1 MKEQEKIEDLKKV
14 ITGTNLWVNG
24 LGWLT
29 LGLSFEEDGEFFGNS
44 DDWTITHINEGYN
57 YEILDWLLAALEC
70 SLNSLKGKTVILR
83 GKAVEYRQNG
93 EISFDNG
100 ETFFDIDKKKA
111 ELDAKWHKYHDEK

>member
-29 LGLSFEEDGEFFGNS
+29 LGLSFEEDGEFSGN
-44 DDWTITHINEGYN
+44 DDWTITHLNEGYN

-83 GKAVEYRQNG
+83 GKAVENRQNG

-100 ETFFDIDKKKA
+100 ETFFNIDKKKA

>member
-1 MKEQEKIEDLKKV
+1 MNEKEKIEDLKKV

-29 LGLSFEEDGEFFGNS
+29 LGLSFEEDGEFSGN
-44 DDWTITHINEGYN
+44 DDWTITHLNEGYN